1 MQGITETQPICGI
14 RGAGVCGGQTHMTLW
29 PCKGSSLPGPSSGHR
44 PFWTGGLLR
53 ALAWYSSTPA
63 MCIPLANPPILFW
76 KNGATVWGCKSLNA
90 WLKVA
95 QTARTFIL
103 SLNEQPGG
111 KCFQSCFTQPFDDAH
126 TDSRTVSPQFL
137 FCFTFLHGLHKCH
150 NLMLPKTGRE
160 GRRGSLST
168 NPSLNPEESLSPE
181 PLQTPPYTSL
191 ARTQSCASGLV
202 ISA

>member
-1 MQGITETQPICGI
+1 MVVKHPSYVYPLGQPSNSLLKKWCNSLGLQVTECL
-14 RGAGVCGGQTHMTLW
+14 A
-29 PCKGSSLPGPSSGHR
+29 KSGP
-44 PFWTGGLLR
+44 
-53 ALAWYSSTPA
+53 
-63 MCIPLANPPILFW
+63 
-76 KNGATVWGCKSLNA
+76 
-90 WLKVA
+90 
-95 QTARTFIL
+95 TARTFIL